1 MGKSKISEIKNLGK
15 LMNRQISFSQ
25 YRSIDLIILTAVL
38 AVSQFVIHA
47 ASSFWYPEQLYVV
60 SPVAAVVALVMMRWS
75 GYAAIHAVF
84 GGVFFTALSG
94 GTWQHF
100 VIYGGGNLL
109 SLLALVMFK
118 IFGKERIRQD
128 AFLALVFA
136 LCTQLLMQLGRAGI
150 AALFGFPAAACL
162 GFITTDVLSGLFT
175 LFVIWIVR
183 RIEGL
188 FEDQKHYLLRIQSEH
203 KS

>member
-1 MGKSKISEIKNLGK
+1 
-15 LMNRQISFSQ
+15 MNRQISFSQ
-25 YRSIDLIILTAVL
+25 YRSIDLIILTAAL
-38 AVSQFVIHA
+38 AISQYLIYV
-47 ASSFWYPEQLYVV
+47 ASSFWFPEQLYVA

-75 GYAAIHAVF
+75 GYAAIHAAF
-84 GGVFFTALSG
+84 GGLFFTALSG

-100 VIYGGGNLL
+100 LIYGVGNLL

-118 IFGKERIRQD
+118 IYDKERVRQD
-128 AFLALVFA
+128 ATLALIFG
-136 LCTQLLMQLGRAGI
+136 LCTQLLMQLGRAGV
-150 AALFGFPAAACL
+150 AAILGFPAAACL
-162 GFITTDVLSGLFT
+162 GFITTDILSALFT

>member
-1 MGKSKISEIKNLGK
+1 
-15 LMNRQISFSQ
+15 MNRQISFSQ
-25 YRSIDLIILTAVL
+25 YRTIDLVIMTAVL
-38 AVSQFVIHA
+38 AISQYFIFV
-47 ASSFWYPEQLYVV
+47 ASSYWYPDQLYVV
-60 SPVAAVVALVMMRWS
+60 SPVAAIVALVMMRWS

-84 GGVFFTALSG
+84 GGAFFTALSG

-100 VIYGGGNLL
+100 IIYGVGNLL
-109 SLLALVMFK
+109 SMLALLMFRVYD
-118 IFGKERIRQD
+118 KERVRQD
-128 AFLALVFA
+128 AFLALAFA

-150 AALFGFPAAACL
+150 AAIFGFPAAACL
-162 GFITTDVLSGLFT
+162 GFITTDILSAIFT
-175 LFVIWIVR
+175 LFIIWIVR